1 MTEYRWATNED
12 YQRLIE
18 MANRAFHPEQHTED
32 FAKDTSPESFF
43 PRILPK
49 LYQNIKIAPMHYLA
63 VQEGKILCEIPLPV
77 AGLLSEERRE
87 LLEPLFSRFLQAV
100 ETIGLAHQD
109 PMSFLTLMALAVS
122 PALKVTDLGL
132 LDTAA
137 GEFVDLIV

>member
-1 MTEYRWATNED
+1 MALAGN
-12 YQRLIE
+12 RLI
-18 MANRAFHPEQHTED
+18 A
-32 FAKDTSPESFF
+32 
-43 PRILPK
+43 LGGG
-49 LYQNIKIAPMHYLA
+49 LCA
-63 VQEGKILCEIPLPV
+63 VQEGKVLCEIPLPV

-87 LLEPLFSRFLQAV
+87 VLEPLFSRFLQAV